1 MFFLKNNYVFFSVQT
16 HVSPI
21 MTDPIFAKLGA
32 GPTQVVGPPVES
44 PALVPGCARCLLRTE
59 TKTTFESP
67 VIIRVYI
74 YIHITFCLKKTWI
87 LAELFSVIHSNPM
100 FVWSVSPRKSR
111 QKQKEAVASPQLR
124 CPTYWWRHT
133 LWPQRYLDHGQ
144 AQLSQIRVPCIRTW
158 GYHKKD
164 QET

>member
-1 MFFLKNNYVFFSVQT
+1 MFFFCANTCFTNYDRPNLRKTWRRAHSGGRAPCRITGLGARMCQVPFTDWNKNN
-16 HVSPI
+16 
-21 MTDPIFAKLGA
+21 
-32 GPTQVVGPPVES
+32 
-44 PALVPGCARCLLRTE
+44 
-59 TKTTFESP
+59 
-67 VIIRVYI
+67 IRITRNYTCI